1 MGCTQTNLSRPKDDI
16 LNHPFQG
23 SKPTVWSRRSTS
35 IPDETCLDNRI
46 KLKVEPSRSYS
57 NFTVLQIPALLQPK
71 NLVHLI
77 TNIQARHS
85 TLGSGYRQE
94 CPQRGGWP
102 ICSFDSEPPRIAAG
116 VINRI
121 NNLTSITLAQTN
133 KSVPQDA

>member
-1 MGCTQTNLSRPKDDI
+1 MGCTQTNLSGPKDDI

-77 TNIQARHS
+77 TNIQARHN
-85 TLGSGYRQE
+85 TLDLDTGKNVPKEEAGQ
-94 CPQRGGWP
+94 
-102 ICSFDSEPPRIAAG
+102 FAALIQSLL
-116 VINRI
+116 V
-121 NNLTSITLAQTN
+121 LQL
-133 KSVPQDA
+133 VL